1 MNGPVLERRLSARG
15 PWRVFLS
22 HTSDLRDYPEDCS
35 FVAAAEAAVMRAG
48 HAVADMAY
56 FTARDMEPAEFCSR
70 MVGQADVYV
79 GIIGLRYGAVVRGRP
94 ELSYTELEF
103 DEATALGL
111 HRLIFI
117 IREGPQPDFIV
128 DQPDE
133 ETARQAD
140 FRRRLLDAGLTTAWI
155 RSASEL
161 QTMLHQSLV
170 ELQSELQHEAT
181 PPPQR
186 VLTARQLLH
195 PMSDDGAVRP
205 HFDAAWLSDLWDRLD
220 QPHIGEA
227 ISLLRQ
233 HSDLTRAQLIDRMCQ
248 VSEEQN
254 PGLDPSLVYR
264 WEKGEKGR
272 PGPRPR
278 PRYRRLLAQVCENEL
293 RLMSAP
299 RRSELLRRL
308 RALTASPVVAG
319 PTVLDPGRHAL
330 VGSPDGSLLDGM
342 AALTRSY
349 VLLHNTVAPLAVRT
363 AITRHFEDLTALT
376 LKSHAPSSSATI
388 RSLAAQT
395 AILAGWVSFNLQDLT
410 QAFMYWSVAHD
421 LAREAGNVSVQ
432 AHALGSRSRLHSP
445 IHRDPGEAD
454 PAAALALLDQ
464 AVRLA
469 ERSASPALRSWLLA
483 NRAQQL
489 AVTGQATAS
498 YRDLEASAHYVSL
511 AEQGDE
517 DVLSGWDEVRVDAY
531 RGICAMAL
539 GRPGEVIEITES
551 VLARTDPGRVQR
563 SLQQAD
569 LAAAYALRG
578 DVDQA
583 CVLLG
588 EALTVASRAQF
599 PEGVQRVR
607 TTAARYM
614 AGRAETRTFLRVD
627 ATRS

>member
-1 MNGPVLERRLSARG
+1 M
-15 PWRVFLS
+15 
-22 HTSDLRDYPEDCS
+22 T
-35 FVAAAEAAVMRAG
+35 
-48 HAVADMAY
+48 ADN
-56 FTARDMEPAEFCSR
+56 
-70 MVGQADVYV
+70 
-79 GIIGLRYGAVVRGRP
+79 GRP
-94 ELSYTELEF
+94 GRSRIRHRRSGEGSP
-103 DEATALGL
+103 ALGL
-111 HRLIFI
+111 RIRKFREERGLSQEVLAHRID
-117 IREGPQPDFIV
+117 RSPGWM
-128 DQPDE
+128 
-133 ETARQAD
+133 
-140 FRRRLLDAGLTTAWI
+140 LDVENGRTDPLY
-155 RSASEL
+155 SD
-161 QTMLHQSLV
+161 LV
-170 ELQSELQHEAT
+170 NIAEVFEFS
-181 PPPQR
+181 
-186 VLTARQLLH
+186 VVQLLGE
-195 PMSDDGAVRP
+195 GAEAPDPRP
-205 HFDAAWLSDLWDRLD
+205 VLSSCTFDKSPDAF
-220 QPHIGEA
+220 
-227 ISLLRQ
+227 
-233 HSDLTRAQLIDRMCQ
+233 
-248 VSEEQN
+248 V
-254 PGLDPSLVYR
+254 
-264 WEKGEKGR
+264 GR
-272 PGPRPR
+272 P
-278 PRYRRLLAQVCENEL
+278 
-293 RLMSAP
+293 
-299 RRSELLRRL
+299 
-308 RALTASPVVAG
+308 AG
-319 PTVLDPGRHAL
+319 A
-330 VGSPDGSLLDGM
+330 LLDGM

-349 VLLHNTVAPLAVRT
+349 VLLHNTVAPLAVRM
-363 AITRHFEDLTALT
+363 AIARHFESLTALA
-376 LKSHAPSSSATI
+376 LKSCPPAISARV

-395 AILAGWVSFNLQDLT
+395 AILAGWVSFNLQELT

-498 YRDLEASAHYVSL
+498 YRDLESSAHYMSL

-531 RGICAMAL
+531 RGICAMVL

-607 TTAARYM
+607 TTRAKYM
-614 AGRAETRTFLRVD
+614 SD
-627 ATRS
+627 Y